1 MSQYGEK
8 VYNQSH
14 YTGRTGMVSVG
25 KELTLALKVKRKL
38 NRKRQRSEKQ
48 KLSEECSEN
57 EGPRR
62 VFTLADRSAVYR
74 TSEM

>member
-8 VYNQSH
+8 MYNQSH

-38 NRKRQRSEKQ
+38 NRKRQRSEEQ
-48 KLSEECSEN
+48 QANDHSEN
-57 EGPRR
+57 DKPRR
-62 VFTLADRSAVYR
+62 GFNLADRSAIYR

>member
-8 VYNQSH
+8 MYNQSH

-38 NRKRQRSEKQ
+38 NRKRQS
-48 KLSEECSEN
+48 SEEQQADHSEN
-57 EGPRR
+57 ERPRR
-62 VFTLADRSAVYR
+62 GFNLADRSAVYR